1 MSHRTADA
9 PPPYPGTTHDAQY
22 DLTPLPHTANR
33 PRLPED
39 KRNPHL
45 NNLPEDTKIVK
56 FQTIVR
62 ENKEIVVGRIKVP
75 TENANGTHHA
85 FILRR
90 YDTNAISLTTMY
102 KVAFP
107 SATEEEEKREM
118 DWVKSSFDTRGT
130 NGGRDSEV
138 VRLAGQWVSRNLAIH
153 IAPAYNL
160 VQLVAASMVPALA
173 RAVPDPNV
181 AYRKSQRSQ
190 AAADELA
197 RTKAKQAQAPS
208 TVPAVSN
215 VPVPKPQ
222 ATIPSMTTEVS
233 SPASKRRRKDSVTE
247 ASGSAT
253 QTAVETQPPADTSE
267 ADDTRHI
274 TIEATTTIT
283 SPTGANVDM
292 DAEIEQAKQLVK
304 NLRQEIQLRNEAGDS
319 LEDQGVA
326 VADDVRGVKRGK
338 HEDEAVVISGGAGGK
353 DRVVRTNRRIPQIA
367 GGDVGQ
373 RFGWGAF
380 VFSIGLGASLT
391 LFSQYASSL
400 L

>member
-1 MSHRTADA
+1 M
-9 PPPYPGTTHDAQY
+9 Q
-22 DLTPLPHTANR
+22 
-33 PRLPED
+33 
-39 KRNPHL
+39 
-45 NNLPEDTKIVK
+45 
-56 FQTIVR
+56 
-62 ENKEIVVGRIKVP
+62 
-75 TENANGTHHA
+75 
-85 FILRR
+85 
-90 YDTNAISLTTMY
+90 
-102 KVAFP
+102 
-107 SATEEEEKREM
+107 
-118 DWVKSSFDTRGT
+118 
-130 NGGRDSEV
+130 
-138 VRLAGQWVSRNLAIH
+138 
-153 IAPAYNL
+153 
-160 VQLVAASMVPALA
+160 ALA

-197 RTKAKQAQAPS
+197 RAKAKQAPAPPI
-208 TVPAVSN
+208 VPAVSN
-215 VPVPKPQ
+215 VPIPKPQ

-253 QTAVETQPPADTSE
+253 QTVAEAQPPADTSE
-267 ADDTRHI
+267 ADDIRHI

-326 VADDVRGVKRGK
+326 VTDDVRGVKRGK
-338 HEDEAVVISGGAGGK
+338 HEDEALVISGGAGGK
-353 DRVVRTNRRIPQIA
+353 DRVVRTNRRVPQTA
-367 GGDVGQ
+367 GGEVGQ

-391 LFSQYASSL
+391 
-400 L
+400 

>member
-1 MSHRTADA
+1 M
-9 PPPYPGTTHDAQY
+9 Q
-22 DLTPLPHTANR
+22 
-33 PRLPED
+33 
-39 KRNPHL
+39 
-45 NNLPEDTKIVK
+45 
-56 FQTIVR
+56 
-62 ENKEIVVGRIKVP
+62 
-75 TENANGTHHA
+75 
-85 FILRR
+85 
-90 YDTNAISLTTMY
+90 
-102 KVAFP
+102 
-107 SATEEEEKREM
+107 
-118 DWVKSSFDTRGT
+118 
-130 NGGRDSEV
+130 
-138 VRLAGQWVSRNLAIH
+138 
-153 IAPAYNL
+153 
-160 VQLVAASMVPALA
+160 ALA

-222 ATIPSMTTEVS
+222 ATIPSMATEVS

-247 ASGSAT
+247 ASGAT
-253 QTAVETQPPADTSE
+253 QTVVEAQPPADTSE

-283 SPTGANVDM
+283 SPIGANVNM

-304 NLRQEIQLRNEAGDS
+304 NLRQEIQLRNETGDS

-338 HEDEAVVISGGAGGK
+338 HEDEAVVISGGAGGR
-353 DRVVRTNRRIPQIA
+353 DRVVRTNRRIPQTA

-391 LFSQYASSL
+391 
-400 L
+400 

>member
-1 MSHRTADA
+1 MS
-9 PPPYPGTTHDAQY
+9 
-22 DLTPLPHTANR
+22 
-33 PRLPED
+33 
-39 KRNPHL
+39 
-45 NNLPEDTKIVK
+45 
-56 FQTIVR
+56 
-62 ENKEIVVGRIKVP
+62 
-75 TENANGTHHA
+75 
-85 FILRR
+85 
-90 YDTNAISLTTMY
+90 
-102 KVAFP
+102 
-107 SATEEEEKREM
+107 
-118 DWVKSSFDTRGT
+118 
-130 NGGRDSEV
+130 
-138 VRLAGQWVSRNLAIH
+138 
-153 IAPAYNL
+153 
-160 VQLVAASMVPALA
+160 

-208 TVPAVSN
+208 SVPTVSN
-215 VPVPKPQ
+215 APVQKPQ
-222 ATIPSMTTEVS
+222 PAIPSMTTGVS
-233 SPASKRRRKDSVTE
+233 SPASKRQRKDSVTE

-253 QTAVETQPPADTSE
+253 QTITEAQPSADTSE
-267 ADDTRHI
+267 TDDPRHI

-304 NLRQEIQLRNEAGDS
+304 DLRQEIQLRNEAGDS

-326 VADDVRGVKRGK
+326 VVDDVRGVKRGK

-353 DRVVRTNRRIPQIA
+353 DRVVRTNKRIPQIA

-391 LFSQYASSL
+391 
-400 L
+400 

>member
-1 MSHRTADA
+1 MS
-9 PPPYPGTTHDAQY
+9 
-22 DLTPLPHTANR
+22 
-33 PRLPED
+33 
-39 KRNPHL
+39 
-45 NNLPEDTKIVK
+45 
-56 FQTIVR
+56 
-62 ENKEIVVGRIKVP
+62 
-75 TENANGTHHA
+75 
-85 FILRR
+85 
-90 YDTNAISLTTMY
+90 
-102 KVAFP
+102 
-107 SATEEEEKREM
+107 
-118 DWVKSSFDTRGT
+118 
-130 NGGRDSEV
+130 
-138 VRLAGQWVSRNLAIH
+138 
-153 IAPAYNL
+153 
-160 VQLVAASMVPALA
+160 

-208 TVPAVSN
+208 SVPAISN
-215 VPVPKPQ
+215 VPVRKPQ
-222 ATIPSMTTEVS
+222 AAIPSMATEIS
-233 SPASKRRRKDSVTE
+233 SPASKRQRKDSVTE

-253 QTAVETQPPADTSE
+253 QTITEAQPSADTSE
-267 ADDTRHI
+267 TDDTRHI

-283 SPTGANVDM
+283 SPSGVNVDM

-304 NLRQEIQLRNEAGDS
+304 DLRQEIQLRNEAGDS

-353 DRVVRTNRRIPQIA
+353 DRVVRTNKRIPQTA

-391 LFSQYASSL
+391 
-400 L
+400 